1 MFAQYYLYLSNIIYI
16 VRAILFIFIFE
27 NFTQYY
33 LCSLFLVLCRN
44 NGLKYCGQ
52 LTARFFDGGG
62 VGQVDPNPDEKEN
75 C

>member
-1 MFAQYYLYLSNIIYI
+1 M
-16 VRAILFIFIFE
+16 
-27 NFTQYY
+27 QYY
-33 LCSLFLVLCRN
+33 LCSLSLVLCRN